1 MPQPPH
7 GDGAIPP
14 PLVLLKSHLPSE
26 AFGKPLLPMGTYP
39 TLIALSTG
47 AMHQENTA
55 MTTLPRSKKKYIHLS
70 FPTRGKPSEVKG
82 NVIFLTASSK
92 MA

>member
-1 MPQPPH
+1 MPHPPH

-39 TLIALSTG
+39 TLRAPG

-55 MTTLPRSKKKYIHLS
+55 MTTLPRNKKKCIHFS

-82 NVIFLTASSK
+82 NVIFLTAPSK
-92 MA
+92 TP